1 MRILPILL
9 LLLCAARP
17 LAAQSADFA
26 PVATAMDEGDWDAA
40 YLLALPQGEVAH
52 TLVTWT
58 RLREG
63 AGALSDFEAFLA
75 AHPHWPG
82 LERLR
87 REGERAI
94 LQGDDP
100 DRVIAY
106 FAGALPQT
114 GEGAV
119 RLAQAYLAQDRA
131 DLAAALLVDV
141 WTEVGLDEEG
151 FEALM
156 AAFPAALAPLHTARA
171 DAMLWRWR
179 NSDAALLLDH
189 LEPGERA
196 LTEARIALLT
206 GSGDA
211 NALVAAVPANLQD
224 HPGLANARFNRLA
237 DAGDYTDATRLLMER
252 STSAE
257 ALGEPFRWASWRAT
271 LARWAMREGRP
282 EQAYDI
288 ATQHFLGAEGR
299 EGRFYADLEWLAGY
313 ISLRHLGNAGQAKA
327 HFETMQA
334 AVSGPIS
341 TARAAYWLGR
351 AETELGQ
358 DDAATAAYQLAAQ
371 HQTAF
376 YGLLASDHLGLSM
389 DPAIAGRESF
399 GDWRE
404 AGFMRGDLAVAALTL
419 LDAGERGQAVMCIAE
434 LAQTLDRVSLG
445 QLGDMLMARDEPWLT
460 VLVGKTAVTRD
471 ILLPAHYFPL
481 HPLAEMELPVSDAL
495 ALSIARRESEFNYT
509 VGSPVGALGLMQLM
523 PGTAREVAG
532 ELDLP
537 YSRARLTADWS
548 YNATLGSRYLANLA
562 ETFGQSPV
570 MIAAGYNAGPSR
582 PRTWMSQRGDP
593 RRGEA
598 DVIDWIESIP
608 FTETRNYVM
617 RVTESMPVYEAR
629 LTGQVGPVRF
639 MDLLRGAPPMIRP
652 RARPDDAGVPPLRPL
667 VRP

>member
-1 MRILPILL
+1 M
-9 LLLCAARP
+9 LLLCVARP
-17 LAAQSADFA
+17 LVAQTPDFA
-26 PVATAMDEGDWDAA
+26 AVAEAMEAGDWDTA

-63 AGALSDFEAFLA
+63 AGTLVEYEAFLA

-87 REGERAI
+87 REGERVMVP
-94 LQGDDP
+94 GFDP
-100 DRVIAY
+100 ARIVAY
-106 FAGALPQT
+106 FDGDLPQT
-114 GEGAV
+114 GEGTA
-119 RLAQAYLAQDRA
+119 RLVQAFLAQDRA
-131 DLAAALLVDV
+131 DLAAELLVDV
-141 WTEVGLDEEG
+141 WTGVGLDEAG
-151 FEALM
+151 FDALM
-156 AAFPAALAPLHTARA
+156 AAFPEALAPLHAARA
-171 DAMLWRWR
+171 DALLWRWR
-179 NSDAALLLDH
+179 TSDAERLLDH
-189 LEPGERA
+189 LGPGERA

-206 GSGDA
+206 GASGA
-211 NALVAAVPANLQD
+211 NALVATVPEDLQD
-224 HPGLANARFNRLA
+224 HPGLANARFNALA
-237 DAGDYTDATRLLMER
+237 EAGDYSDATRLLMER
-252 STSAE
+252 STSAG
-257 ALGEPFRWASWRAT
+257 ALGQPFRWASWRAT

-282 EQAYDI
+282 EQAYEI
-288 ATQHFLGAEGR
+288 ATRHFLGAEGR
-299 EGRFYADLEWLAGY
+299 EGQFFADLEWLAGY
-313 ISLRHLGNAGQAKA
+313 ISLRHLGDAAQAKA

-341 TARAAYWLGR
+341 TSRADYWLGR
-351 AETELGQ
+351 AEAALGQ
-358 DDAATAAYQLAAQ
+358 DDAATAAYLRAAQ

-376 YGLLASDHLGLSM
+376 YGLLASDHLGLSL

-404 AGFMRGDLAVAALTL
+404 AGFLRGDLAVAALTL
-419 LDAGERGQAVMCIAE
+419 LDAGERGQAVMFIAE
-434 LAQTLDRVSLG
+434 LAQTLDRTSLG
-445 QLGDMLMARDEPWLT
+445 QLGDMLTAREEPWLT

-471 ILLPAHYFPL
+471 ILIPAHYFPL
-481 HPLAEMELPVSDAL
+481 HPLADMDLPVSDAL
-495 ALSIARRESEFNYT
+495 ALSIARRESEFNHT

-523 PGTAREVAG
+523 PGTAQEVAG

-537 YSRARLTADWS
+537 YSRARLTADWP
-548 YNATLGSRYLANLA
+548 YNAVLGSRYLANLT
-562 ETFGQSPV
+562 ETFGHSPV

-582 PRTWMSQRGDP
+582 PRTWMTQRGDP

-639 MDLLRGAPPMIRP
+639 MELLVGAPPMIRP
-652 RARPDDAGVPPLRPL
+652 RARPDDAGVPPLRPE